1 MLHGEVLDLNKY
13 VSSDKEF
20 IPDSELKLKKYY
32 NLEVR
37 TSLGVFATDATGRKG
52 HREYHLVLLEDN
64 SLMAVTVFSNDSDSA
79 VLKEMSSEILNTGK
93 TNYFVKCTGK
103 LNQLTSFENDY
114 ENYIKDLKAK
124 GILDDSVI
132 VRHIVLNQ
140 PNGGRIHLWLL
151 LGVLIIS
158 IILFIKNIIE
168 ASHRKSS

>member
-1 MLHGEVLDLNKY
+1 M
-13 VSSDKEF
+13 
-20 IPDSELKLKKYY
+20 
-32 NLEVR
+32 
-37 TSLGVFATDATGRKG
+37 
-52 HREYHLVLLEDN
+52 RE
-64 SLMAVTVFSNDSDSA
+64 
-79 VLKEMSSEILNTGK
+79 
-93 TNYFVKCTGK
+93 
-103 LNQLTSFENDY
+103 ENDY